1 MEKQSVNTRITII
14 TITIHACYHGVH
26 NHHDHHDHH
35 AHHDAHAHHDS
46 HAYHDHQTQ
55 LLAQLR
61 TAPVQDEAAVKKKIM
76 ET

>member
-1 MEKQSVNTRITII
+1 MARQHFFHLFTEQKGGNGKTISK
-14 TITIHACYHGVH
+14 YKN
-26 NHHDHHDHH
+26 NHHQ
-35 AHHDAHAHHDS
+35 HHDAHNH
-46 HAYHDHQTQ
+46 HDHQTQ